1 MGTRSQVNIENST
14 ISKNAADQGGGI
26 VAYTADS
33 VILNHVVITENQAT
47 VGAGILTLTMNA
59 CNTEFKLTNNTEVK
73 NNTATYYGGGVMA
86 WGDGSDG
93 IEQVVTVENSS
104 ISNNNAK
111 DGAGIFINL
120 QDTATNAFVT
130 INLGV
135 GAVVQENKAT
145 RNGGGIFCDET
156 LGIRQFLKGRS
167 MLLKAAQ
174 CIITPQRPQAT
185 TCISTTA
192 RSLRSRMQRP

>member
-1 MGTRSQVNIENST
+1 
-14 ISKNAADQGGGI
+14 
-26 VAYTADS
+26 
-33 VILNHVVITENQAT
+33 
-47 VGAGILTLTMNA
+47 
-59 CNTEFKLTNNTEVK
+59 
-73 NNTATYYGGGVMA
+73 MA

-93 IEQVVTVENSS
+93 IAQVVTVENSS

-135 GAVVQENKAT
+135 GAIVQENKAT
-145 RNGGGIFCDET
+145 RNGGGIFARN
-156 LGIRQFLKGRS
+156 LGNTAVLKGRS

-174 CIITPQRPQAT
+174 CTITPQRPQAT